1 MALKRLWEAL
11 KDFFTDRELAQAKE
25 RHKKAADGLDA
36 AVKEMLKK

>member
-1 MALKRLWEAL
+1 MALRELWTAL
-11 KDFFTDRELAQAKE
+11 KDFITNRQLNRAKE